1 MTFEQRLEHYV
12 RTFVKVCVVFY
23 VLGHML
29 GTFVHRTNDQ
39 LTALVRLPRASKVQK
54 VQRLA
59 KEAFQALLEAAERL
73 VAYAEQYLST
83 IEA

>member
-1 MTFEQRLEHYV
+1 MDFEQRLEHYV

-54 VQRLA
+54 AQRLA
-59 KEAFQALLEAAERL
+59 KEALQALLDVTERL
-73 VAYAEQYLST
+73 VARADQYLST
-83 IEA
+83 LEA